1 MRVDEVSLRAALV
14 GLGAMGKN
22 HFRVLSSLPG
32 VDLVAVVEPRANQ
45 VTENS
50 TIKVLESVQEL
61 KDFQID
67 FVVVATPTVSHEKI
81 CLELMEMGFHV
92 LVEKPIAASVPEAKR
107 MAASARQNKR
117 IGGVGHIERFNPAI
131 VALRQQLR
139 LGLLGDIHQIT
150 TRRQSAFPSRVSDVG
165 VIMDLGSHDF
175 DLVPWVTG
183 SPYDFIFC
191 QTAQRAGRNHEDLMV
206 LSGCLTDGT
215 IVNHVVN
222 WVSPIKERV
231 VTVVGERGTLVAN
244 TISGDLTFFE
254 NGSQKVEWDSL
265 TNFTGLEQGQIT
277 RLALE
282 KREPLVLELE
292 GFRDA
297 ILSMDGSF
305 VCFDEG
311 VEVMRVIQAAFV
323 SAKSSN
329 PVSIT
334 SQP

>member
-1 MRVDEVSLRAALV
+1 MSLRAALI

-45 VTENS
+45 VKENNN
-50 TIKVLESVQEL
+50 IKFLESIPEL
-61 KDFQID
+61 KEFQID

-92 LVEKPIAASVPEAKR
+92 LVEKPIAASVAEATR
-107 MAASARQNKR
+107 MADSARQNKR

-131 VALRQQLR
+131 AALRQQLR

-191 QTAQRAGRNHEDLMV
+191 QTAQRSGRNHEDLMV
-206 LSGCLTDGT
+206 LSGCLADGT

-222 WVSPIKERV
+222 WISPIKERV

-254 NGSQKVEWDSL
+254 NGSRKVEWDSL
-265 TNFTGLEQGQIT
+265 TNFTGLEQGRIT
-277 RLALE
+277 RFALE

-323 SAKSSN
+323 SAKASN
-329 PVSIT
+329 PVSV
-334 SQP
+334 S